1 MTCLVL
7 TATSHA
13 RDCPWPDYSHKGVAL
28 NGYDMFGVARDKM
41 DSAMDLV
48 HIGMCGVARCE
59 LLAAAM
65 RSCYGKLGSPDG
77 WLFFS

>member
-1 MTCLVL
+1 MDTIFSV
-7 TATSHA
+7 SH
-13 RDCPWPDYSHKGVAL
+13 
-28 NGYDMFGVARDKM
+28 RDKM

-59 LLAAAM
+59 LLVAAM
-65 RSCYGKLGSPDG
+65 RSCYGKLRSPDG